1 MAYNIND
8 FSPVCGMIHL
18 NMVPEE
24 MEFVLCSETG
34 NVINWYWISG
44 AQANGGRDQM
54 GLLEQEGG
62 GPRREMTGHPWTVSP
77 VKALHL

>member
-1 MAYNIND
+1 MFGEKTQIITTYKEKHMAYNIND
-8 FSPVCGMIHL
+8 FPPVCGMIHL

-24 MEFVLCSETG
+24 MGFVLCSETG

-54 GLLEQEGG
+54 GLLEPGG
-62 GPRREMTGHPWTVSP
+62 RGP
-77 VKALHL
+77 